1 MSIGSSQIKCIFP
14 LTSHTIPPQYKLFL
28 GRCRG
33 LLPLGPKHGLIG
45 MPGENQASA
54 EALMTLCISPAV
66 RPHRLQNPS
75 HKVTRF
81 AMLSVALAYPQI
93 CPLFTPSLFLVQPH
107 RLFFPRTIHP
117 MTTPTPITER
127 GSRVLGVCVCMWVY
141 GAQRTTLGI
150 THHIPLILSIFLR
163 QGLSSS
169 IAQKLIK

>member
-1 MSIGSSQIKCIFP
+1 MSIGSSQIKYIFP

-54 EALMTLCISPAV
+54 EALMTLCINPAV

-81 AMLSVALAYPQI
+81 AMLSVALVYPQI

-127 GSRVLGVCVCMWVY
+127 GSRVLGVCVYVGVWSLEDNP
-141 GAQRTTLGI
+141 G
-150 THHIPLILSIFLR
+150 HHTSHTINPLYFLR
-163 QGLSSS
+163 QGLLSS